1 MSGIEKSGNFAK
13 EKLGD
18 FKKMDSLKELFR
30 ARERRIAVI
39 VKDVLGEDLNDDV
52 LVTEHF
58 VNALGV
64 KRVIGR
70 MFCELEEPSVFRA
83 CETFSVDWER
93 TLFPADDDPIRSD
106 DDLCRHVNEG
116 LEAEGLP
123 RTDEGVV
130 QLVSIWIFS

>member
-18 FKKMDSLKELFR
+18 FKKMDSDLNMLMPT
-30 ARERRIAVI
+30 I

-70 MFCELEEPSVFRA
+70 MFCEFEEPSVFRA